1 MFKEDNYCANHQN
14 SKFLFYCFDDKL
26 YLCEECFREHKS
38 HNVEIKAD
46 IKKVF
51 NFVQSLKKS
60 NSKNIKKNYEDIEKN
75 LLALKEKIEGLLS
88 EVKKISEKFK
98 DNEEIKI
105 QDDIINIK
113 FEEFENLLTCINVK
127 SKAHEISD
135 NCIEFL
141 NKINSNFQI
150 IPYDFKYINKEVSV
164 VNNSEIY
171 RDFTI
176 DILLGKST
184 RYAYTL
190 FNQNKEHFL
199 IVDLNKKYYLNSI
212 RIQVDKNDC
221 TLKNFIVYIKETN
234 DDNENWLKVN
244 DFIRK
249 KENEDNHFQS
259 FNIGYF
265 CRQVKFI
272 FKDAWGTNN
281 GNYILINKIDFE
293 VGE

>member
-46 IKKVF
+46 IKKVC
-51 NFVQSLKKS
+51 NFVQSLKKT

-127 SKAHEISD
+127 
-135 NCIEFL
+135 
-141 NKINSNFQI
+141 
-150 IPYDFKYINKEVSV
+150 
-164 VNNSEIY
+164 
-171 RDFTI
+171 
-176 DILLGKST
+176 
-184 RYAYTL
+184 
-190 FNQNKEHFL
+190 
-199 IVDLNKKYYLNSI
+199 
-212 RIQVDKNDC
+212 
-221 TLKNFIVYIKETN
+221 
-234 DDNENWLKVN
+234 
-244 DFIRK
+244 
-249 KENEDNHFQS
+249 
-259 FNIGYF
+259 
-265 CRQVKFI
+265 
-272 FKDAWGTNN
+272 
-281 GNYILINKIDFE
+281 
-293 VGE
+293 